1 MATRTE
7 RAREYRKVIDSA
19 GMMLSDV
26 QAVECKSLYRQWESL
41 IGATITEGES
51 GEVFKFLHGED
62 LYKYIGALPHT
73 FAAQWV
79 PGVGTESLYARIDE
93 SHAGTLDD
101 PIPYE
106 GNMELVSGM
115 YYTQDGIV
123 YHCWRDTGIPV
134 YSPLSELVGLYVEVV
149 DAEDKTYSGLLEDE
163 E

>member
-1 MATRTE
+1 MSYVEAALKK
-7 RAREYRKVIDSA
+7 RAEIDAANALMSDEQALQNKGAYRSWGMLVKYAVEVGHGYRFRHGGRLYKVLQPTFTFVDTWEPGSA
-19 GMMLSDV
+19 GS
-26 QAVECKSLYRQWESL
+26 ESL
-41 IGATITEGES
+41 
-51 GEVFKFLHGED
+51 
-62 LYKYIGALPHT
+62 
-73 FAAQWV
+73 FAV
-79 PGVGTESLYARIDE
+79 IDE

-106 GNMELVSGM
+106 GNMELVNGM